1 MDTVEYLVIGAG
13 MSGLGF
19 TAWLRAEAG
28 ARQRPLPEVLVLEA
42 DDEPGGYCKTVV
54 KDGFT
59 WDYSGHFFHF
69 KHKDIEAW
77 LRARMDGEVH
87 TVAKSSTIRVAGVDV
102 DFPFQKNIHQLP
114 RDKFVEC
121 LVDLY
126 FRDEDSPGGA
136 PGSFKEMLYRRFGKG
151 IAETFLVPYNQKL
164 YATDLDRLDRD
175 AMGRFFPHA
184 DIADIVR
191 NMRTADNSSYNAT
204 FTYPAHGAIEYV
216 RALLRE
222 VPPDQLALGERLV
235 GVDLRRQVAWTTK
248 REIGFKR
255 LISSAPL
262 PRLLAACGLEHDA
275 GAFTWNKVLVF
286 NLGFDRKGRDGI
298 HWMYFPDPSTVF
310 YRVGWYDNI
319 LGGDRMSL
327 YVEIG
332 APADAELDV
341 ELMRARVLA
350 DLEKEGVVQGQ
361 QLVAE
366 HSVVLD
372 PAYVHITRAS
382 MAEHARVRRTLEAAG
397 VYSVGRYGGWTYCS
411 IEDNLV
417 EARALARALSGPDAR
432 A

>member
-1 MDTVEYLVIGAG
+1 MDTVEYLVVGAG

-28 ARQRPLPEVLVLEA
+28 ARQKPLPEVLVLEA
-42 DDEPGGYCKTVV
+42 DTEPGGYCKTVV
-54 KDGFT
+54 RDGFT

-77 LRARMDGEVH
+77 LRARMDGEVR
-87 TVAKSSTIRVAGVDV
+87 TVAKSASIRVAGVDV

-114 RDKFVEC
+114 RDRFVEC
-121 LVDLY
+121 LTDLY

-151 IAETFLVPYNQKL
+151 ITETFLAPYNTKL
-164 YATDLDRLDRD
+164 YATDLDRLDHD

-184 DIADIVR
+184 DTADIIR
-191 NMRTADNSSYNAT
+191 NMRTADNASYNTT
-204 FTYPAHGAIEYV
+204 FTYPANGAIEYV

-235 GVDLRRQVAWTTK
+235 GVDLRRQVAWTTR
-248 REIGFKR
+248 REIGFRR

-275 GAFTWNKVLVF
+275 SVFTWNKVLVF

-332 APADAELDV
+332 ADRDAELDID
-341 ELMRARVLA
+341 LMRARVLE
-350 DLEKEGVVQGQ
+350 DLTREGIVAGHE
-361 QLVAE
+361 LVAE
-366 HSVVLD
+366 HAIVLD
-372 PAYVHITRAS
+372 PAYVHVTRAS

-417 EARALARALSGPDAR
+417 ETRELARAFGPLL
-432 A
+432 